1 MANYRDETHIKPNE
15 FNIDQEKI
23 SPEVKKL
30 ATFIREKM
38 YGVDVREAIAL
49 AVELI
54 STSDLNSNFDNE
66 LQGLRNIA
74 YTINAGSDKGA
85 SNVEVQ
91 TARTNINGHQY
102 VSVGARMDAIEREI
116 KRLGGTVDV

>member
-15 FNIDQEKI
+15 FNIDQKKI

-54 STSDLNSNFDNE
+54 STSNFGE
-66 LQGLRNIA
+66 L
-74 YTINAGSDKGA
+74 DK
-85 SNVEVQ
+85 
-91 TARTNINGHQY
+91 ARTNINGY
-102 VSVGARMDAIEREI
+102 EFNTLADRLDAIEKVAKQLGLPIDPREESEE
-116 KRLGGTVDV
+116 LNG